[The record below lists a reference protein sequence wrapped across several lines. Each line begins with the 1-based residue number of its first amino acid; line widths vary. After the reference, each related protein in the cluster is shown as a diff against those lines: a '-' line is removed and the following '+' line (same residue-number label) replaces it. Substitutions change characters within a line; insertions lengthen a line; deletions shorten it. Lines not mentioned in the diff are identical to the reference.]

1 MNNNQEYRVEDD
13 ILINPFNDDF
23 DKNEDSP
30 SKFSVENDQE
40 FNLNKKKYS
49 EKTQREF
56 NNYIESM
63 TY

>member
-1 MNNNQEYRVEDD
+1 MNNNQEYRMEDD

-30 SKFSVENDQE
+30 NKFSENDQE